1 MYTWAISL
9 SCLPKNY
16 RPPIPAPKTHF
27 IKKNTT
33 AFEILCTYLKQLS
46 MSYNAVSALELFTPE
61 IVFIWEGAQNIG
73 KYKVNKKQLEKLSE
87 WYVTRI

>member
-1 MYTWAISL
+1 MYL
-9 SCLPKNY
+9 F
-16 RPPIPAPKTHF
+16 KT
-27 IKKNTT
+27 T
-33 AFEILCTYLKQLS
+33 
-46 MSYNAVSALELFTPE
+46 MSYYNAVSALELFTPE

>member
-1 MYTWAISL
+1 MAIQNCLKHRYHWVHFEIYLKKLRTNVHLAISL

-61 IVFIWEGAQNIG
+61 IVFI
-73 KYKVNKKQLEKLSE
+73 
-87 WYVTRI
+87 